1 MRNRAR
7 SQLGQVCLLHG
18 VRIVEKG
25 NRWVAELDLHV
36 LEIVEL
42 LVWLVV
48 VSMLGMP
55 RKENGYSTLLISHR
69 RGNINREAPIIE
81 LVPGGGSPSNH
92 HSVIMNSPLVGLQ
105 HTSDSSLGISS
116 AMSAAA
122 ASSAY
127 STTPH
132 TATESSVQSIQG
144 SEVSR
149 DMQPLGQGGS
159 LFSTTI
165 CKQKNL
171 DELGSR
177 SGAAAA
183 AHVR

>member
-105 HTSDSSLGISS
+105 HTSDIRVEELGIKEGDRVLS
-116 AMSAAA
+116 M
-122 ASSAY
+122 
-127 STTPH
+127 
-132 TATESSVQSIQG
+132 QG

-149 DMQPLGQGGS
+149 DMQPLGQSGS

>member
-69 RGNINREAPIIE
+69 RGRGASIIE
-81 LVPGGGSPSNH
+81 LAQGGGSSNNH
-92 HSVIMNSPLVGLQ
+92 HSVIINSPLVGLQ
-105 HTSDSSLGISS
+105 HTFDIRVKLGIKEGSRREHIVADNS
-116 AMSAAA
+116 
-122 ASSAY
+122 
-127 STTPH
+127 
-132 TATESSVQSIQG
+132 TESKKSKLLGSYGGTPNPLWEKCSIQILIL
-144 SEVSR
+144 E
-149 DMQPLGQGGS
+149 QT
-159 LFSTTI
+159 FIT
-165 CKQKNL
+165 
-171 DELGSR
+171 
-177 SGAAAA
+177 
-183 AHVR
+183 

>member
-81 LVPGGGSPSNH
+81 LVPVGGSPRNN
-92 HSVIMNSPLVGLQ
+92 HSVIMNSLWP
-105 HTSDSSLGISS
+105 
-116 AMSAAA
+116 
-122 ASSAY
+122 
-127 STTPH
+127 
-132 TATESSVQSIQG
+132 
-144 SEVSR
+144 
-149 DMQPLGQGGS
+149 
-159 LFSTTI
+159 
-165 CKQKNL
+165 
-171 DELGSR
+171 
-177 SGAAAA
+177 A
-183 AHVR
+183 AHF

>member
-18 VRIVEKG
+18 VRIVEKV
-25 NRWVAELDLHV
+25 NRWVAELDLLV

-105 HTSDSSLGISS
+105 HTSDIRVEELGIK
-116 AMSAAA
+116 
-122 ASSAY
+122 
-127 STTPH
+127 
-132 TATESSVQSIQG
+132 EGDRVQSMQG

-149 DMQPLGQGGS
+149 DMQPLGQSGS